1 MQELLESRLSSL
13 KQHFDD
19 RLAAHKK
26 DVAEMLDKTEARL
39 LESLRSEMEQRCD
52 GMQEHLQYRVHEE
65 MAEVEDNVMRNLS
78 EAPLSATLTFPA
90 HPWY

>member
-1 MQELLESRLSSL
+1 MLLDSSLVSL
-13 KQHFDD
+13 KQHFED

-39 LESLRSEMEQRCD
+39 LDALQRDMDQRCD
-52 GMQEHLQYRVHEE
+52 GMQEYLQHKVREE
-65 MAEVEDNVMRNLS
+65 MAEVEENVMRSLS
-78 EAPLSATLTFPA
+78 EAPLSATLTFPQ

>member
-1 MQELLESRLSSL
+1 MQELLDSRLSSL

-26 DVAEMLDKTEARL
+26 DVAEMLDKTETRL
-39 LESLRSEMEQRCD
+39 LDTLRRDMEQRCD
-52 GMQEHLQYRVHEE
+52 GMQEFLEHRVHEE
-65 MAEVEDNVMRNLS
+65 MAEVEENVMRNLS
-78 EAPLSATLTFPA
+78 EAPLSATLTFPS